1 MEKTLSNRKAIFIF
15 TFPALLIFLLIV
27 ISSIVMSFYYSMTEW
42 DGISGKVFVGL
53 DNYKSLFF
61 YNKDGFLKAL
71 GNSLILAGL
80 SIVGELVPATALAI
94 ILARGVKW
102 EGVFRTV
109 FFIPVLLSSVVLG
122 QLWGMIYNPTYGLL
136 NSVLLKAGF
145 IKSAVAWLGSPKTA
159 LVCTFGVVIWQ
170 YIGYHMLLIYSG
182 IKRIPQ
188 DIFEAAEIDGATRL
202 QTAFRIIIPLALPTI
217 KTSMV
222 LAVIGSLKMFDLV
235 YVLTGG
241 GPNHAT
247 EVASTL
253 MYTSIFKKNLYGYGS
268 SMAIFIVVECL
279 VFTILLN
286 LWKPKQYTY

>member
-15 TFPALLIFLLIV
+15 TFPALLIFLFIV

-61 YNKDGFLKAL
+61 HNTDGFLKAL
-71 GNSLILAGL
+71 GNSLLLAGL

-136 NSVLLKAGF
+136 NSVLLKADL
-145 IKSAVAWLGSPKTA
+145 IKSPVAWLGSPQTA
-159 LVCTFGVVIWQ
+159 LACTFVVVIWQ

-222 LAVIGSLKMFDLV
+222 LAVIGSIKMFDLV

-279 VFTILLN
+279 IFTILLN

>member
-15 TFPALLIFLLIV
+15 TFPALLIFLFIV

-42 DGISGKVFVGL
+42 DGITGKAFVGL

-61 YNKDGFLKAL
+61 HNTDGFLKAL
-71 GNSLILAGL
+71 GNSLLLAGL
-80 SIVGELVPATALAI
+80 SIVGELVPATAFAL
-94 ILARGVKW
+94 ILARGVRW
-102 EGVFRTV
+102 EGFFRTV

-136 NSVLLKAGF
+136 NSVLLKADL
-145 IKSAVAWLGSPKTA
+145 IKSPVAWLGSPQTA
-159 LVCTFGVVIWQ
+159 LACTFAVVIWQ

-279 VFTILLN
+279 IFTILLN

>member
-15 TFPALLIFLLIV
+15 TFPALLIFLFIV

-61 YNKDGFLKAL
+61 HNTDGFLKAL

-102 EGVFRTV
+102 EGFFRTV

-136 NSVLLKAGF
+136 NSVLLKAGL
-145 IKSAVAWLGSPKTA
+145 IKSPAAWLGSPKTA
-159 LVCTFGVVIWQ
+159 LACTFAVVIWQ

-182 IKRIPQ
+182 VKRIPQ

-268 SMAIFIVVECL
+268 SMAIFIVLECL
-279 VFTILLN
+279 IFTILLN